1 MIAIMDYGIGNLG
14 SIKNAL
20 DYLGYE
26 SVITND
32 RATILNADH
41 VILPGVGA
49 FSDAINT
56 FKSYGFDTIL
66 NELILKNTPVLGI
79 CVGMQLLFDK
89 SYEFGT
95 HKGLEILRGEF
106 DIFKSNS
113 KEDKIPQIGW
123 NQIEVIKENPLLKD
137 VNLKDVYFVH
147 SYYLTNDD
155 IENAIAK
162 TTYAG
167 ITYTSAVRKGSL
179 YAVQFHPEKSG
190 VVGLQILKN
199 FCNL

>member
-56 FKSYGFDTIL
+56 FKSYGFDTVL

>member
-14 SIKNAL
+14 SIKNAF

-26 SVITND
+26 AIITND
-32 RATILNADH
+32 KDKILSADK

-49 FSDAINT
+49 FYDAITT
-56 FKSYGFDTIL
+56 FKSYGFDQVL
-66 NELILKNTPVLGI
+66 NELIKKNTPVLGI

-89 SYEFGT
+89 SYEFGN
-95 HKGLEILRGEF
+95 HDGLQILRGEF
-106 DIFKSNS
+106 EIFKSNK

-147 SYYLTNDD
+147 SYYLTKDD
-155 IENAIAK
+155 MENAIAK
-162 TTYAG
+162 TNYAG
-167 ITYTSAVRKGSL
+167 VTYTSAVRKGNL